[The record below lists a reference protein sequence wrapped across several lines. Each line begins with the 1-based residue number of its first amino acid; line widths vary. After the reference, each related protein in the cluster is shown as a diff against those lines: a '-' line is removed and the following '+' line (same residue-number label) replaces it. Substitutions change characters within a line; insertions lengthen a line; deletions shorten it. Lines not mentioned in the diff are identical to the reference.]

1 MKFSK
6 DYSKLSKKR
15 FTTIRK
21 NTRRY
26 KPENIYLIDTPKQKF
41 KAKVISREYIKK
53 EDITNF
59 IALYDADCFRWELIA
74 LLDKW
79 HGRDFDDFVLI
90 ILERIDDDEK
100 KKS

>member
-6 DYSKLSKKR
+6 EYSKLIKKR

-26 KPENIYLIDTPKQKF
+26 KPKSIYDIITPKQKF
-41 KAKVISREYIKK
+41 RARVISRDYIKK

-59 IALYDADCFRWELIA
+59 IALYDADCWRWELIE
-74 LLDKW
+74 LLEKW
-79 HGRDFDDFVLI
+79 YGRDFDDFVI
-90 ILERIDDDEK
+90 ITLERID
-100 KKS
+100 